1 MRMSAVWGKC
11 VGDGCAEL
19 ATTWREVVELGEA
32 IAKFDVAEIVEEW
45 HDVVAGIQCWA
56 YVKLGKR
63 WNWRIPTWAGRPSFE
78 KYQKRV
84 DWYIANVYTPEGW
97 SFCVSDLSGG
107 SNPAKPAKVEAVKA
121 KARARLGV

>member
-45 HDVVAGIQCWA
+45 HDVVAGIQ
-56 YVKLGKR
+56 GGFH
-63 WNWRIPTWAGRPSFE
+63 IPVYKTSCCITDFTHFSYPFHFLLQLMEFLMVTVPS
-78 KYQKRV
+78 V
-84 DWYIANVYTPEGW
+84 
-97 SFCVSDLSGG
+97 
-107 SNPAKPAKVEAVKA
+107 
-121 KARARLGV
+121 